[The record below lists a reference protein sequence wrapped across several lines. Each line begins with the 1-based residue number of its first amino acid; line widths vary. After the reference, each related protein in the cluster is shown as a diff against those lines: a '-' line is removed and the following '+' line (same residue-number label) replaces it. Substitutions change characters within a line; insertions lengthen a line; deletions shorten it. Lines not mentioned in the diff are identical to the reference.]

1 MKKTQQELIT
11 LLKKEI
17 KKSINDKAL
26 IRERINYLSDN
37 YSMPIN
43 VASDLLTMRI
53 DIVDESIITLFMLLS
68 AIKSNY
74 INLYFTDAEIK
85 IYSKQI
91 KKQHFQFP
99 IKWDMIQIEE
109 DQWIG
114 KITAQEL
121 MKLRDARLI
130 NYNENT
136 QRTLKH
142 VVDKDFEYYQIA
154 LNRNAVN
161 AIIDSYTNDAYI
173 PNTIT
178 LNIPEATDFKYQDGK
193 LIIKEI
199 EAFDI
204 LDGYH
209 RYIAMSNK
217 YNIDKTFDYSMELR
231 VVCFPEEK
239 ARQFIWQEDQKTK
252 MTKVDSE
259 SFNQSNPS
267 NQVINLINQ
276 NTLLRNVINRN
287 EGAINVGIASAMIDR
302 LFFNTTKVINRK
314 MIVGAKDILIKRMTA
329 LIDSDPG
336 IYDKK
341 WDRRFTMCAFTLIVN
356 EKIEDDKLL
365 EEINK
370 LYEYSSS
377 PSYEMVFGKNG
388 AVINTNIVTRV
399 EKLYAE
405 MKEV

>member
-11 LLKKEI
+11 LLKREI
-17 KKSINDKAL
+17 KKSINNKTVM
-26 IRERINYLSDN
+26 RERIDYLSN
-37 YSMPIN
+37 TYSMPIN

-53 DIVDESIITLFMLLS
+53 DLVDESIVTLFMLLS
-68 AIKSNY
+68 AIKEDNVS
-74 INLYFTDAEIK
+74 LYFTDAEIK
-85 IYSKQI
+85 TYSKQI
-91 KKQHFQFP
+91 KKQQFQFP

-142 VVDKDFEYYQIA
+142 VVDRDFEYYQIA

-161 AIIDSYTNDAYI
+161 AIIDSYTNEDYI

-178 LNIPEATDFKYQDGK
+178 LNIPETTDFKYQDGK

-217 YNIDKTFDYSMELR
+217 YNIDKKFDYSMELR

-252 MTKVDSE
+252 MTKMDSD
-259 SFNQSNPS
+259 SFNQSNPA

-276 NTLLRNVINRN
+276 DTLLKNIISRND
-287 EGAINVGIASAMIDR
+287 GAINVGIASAMIEL
-302 LFFNTTKVINRK
+302 LFFNTNKTINRK
-314 MIVGAKDILIKRMTA
+314 MIVDAKNILIRRMKA
-329 LIDSDPG
+329 LVDCDAG
-336 IYDKK
+336 IFDWK
-341 WDRRFTMCAFTLIVN
+341 WDRRFTMCTFALIGN
-356 EKIEDDKLL
+356 EDIKDDDLL
-365 EEINK
+365 GEIRK
-370 LYEYSSS
+370 LYEYTES
-377 PSYEMVFGKNG
+377 PSYEIVFGKNG
-388 AVINTNIVTRV
+388 AQINKNVLTRI
-399 EKLYAE
+399 EKLYLE

>member
-1 MKKTQQELIT
+1 MNKTQQELISF
-11 LLKKEI
+11 LKREI
-17 KKSINDKAL
+17 KKSINNKSL
-26 IRERINYLSDN
+26 IRERINYLYDN

-43 VASDLLTMRI
+43 AASDLLTMRVDLI
-53 DIVDESIITLFMLLS
+53 DESIVTLFMLLS
-68 AIKSNY
+68 AIEEKS
-74 INLYFTDAEIK
+74 ISLYFTDAEIK
-85 IYSKQI
+85 TYSKQI
-91 KKQHFQFP
+91 KKNNFQFP

-217 YNIDKTFDYSMELR
+217 YNVDKKFDYSMELR

-252 MTKVDSE
+252 MTKMDSD
-259 SFNQSNPS
+259 SFNQSNPA

-276 NTLLRNVINRN
+276 DTLLKNIISRND
-287 EGAINVGIASAMIDR
+287 GAINVGIASAMIEL
-302 LFFNTTKVINRK
+302 LFFNTNKVINRK
-314 MIVGAKDILIKRMTA
+314 MIVDAKNILIRRLKA
-329 LIDSDPG
+329 LIDYDAG
-336 IYDKK
+336 IFDGK
-341 WDRRFTMCAFTLIVN
+341 WNRRFTMCAFTLIGN
-356 EKIEDDKLL
+356 ENIEDENLL
-365 EEINK
+365 GEIRK
-370 LYEYSSS
+370 LYAYTES
-377 PSYEMVFGKNG
+377 PDYEIVFGKNG
-388 AVINTNIVTRV
+388 AAINKNVLTRI
-399 EKLYAE
+399 EKLYSE